1 MMVAG
6 KGIPMRMWLAIAT
19 LFVALPAWSSSAYT
33 RKYVCKTP
41 KVAQSCYWTHGQLK
55 FWEGTPSLRLWK
67 VGTTR
72 ILGIYSGPE
81 TYPGDLNGDNEHPEL
96 PANIQ
101 AKLKPLDNQIYADF
115 EVCPL
120 ELERPK
126 KIQAAC
132 IEAAKNIVVDDFS
145 K

>member
-1 MMVAG
+1 MFALFASL
-6 KGIPMRMWLAIAT
+6 PMFT
-19 LFVALPAWSSSAYT
+19 SASN
-33 RKYVCKTP
+33 RRRYVCMTP
-41 KVAQSCYWTHGQLK
+41 KLAPNCYWTHGQLK

-67 VGTTR
+67 IGTER

-96 PANIQ
+96 PANVK
-101 AKLKPLDNQIYADF
+101 AKLKPFDNALDAAF

-120 ELERPK
+120 EPEKPK
-126 KIQAAC
+126 TMQAAC
-132 IEAAKNIVVDDFS
+132 IEAAKHIVVVSFG

>member
-1 MMVAG
+1 ML
-6 KGIPMRMWLAIAT
+6 RCLLLAM
-19 LFVALPAWSSSAYT
+19 LFVTISAETSPAYL

-41 KVAQSCYWTHGQLK
+41 KLAPSCYWTHGQLK

-67 VGTTR
+67 IGTKR

-81 TYPGDLNGDNEHPEL
+81 TYPGDLDGDNEHPEL

-101 AKLKPLDNQIYADF
+101 ARLKPFANQIYADF

-120 ELERPK
+120 EPEKPK
-126 KIQAAC
+126 TMQAAC